1 MVRLP
6 ARGPQ
11 SRAALLPSR
20 HTSPLAQTPFG
31 KSGQSHPLCSSSL
44 SSVSVHSMTFP
55 AAIHSESSCTCD
67 GTHLGLTAQML
78 RELKPAQSCQGVAMG
93 RTNRLDACR
102 GFQGVSGSSCQL
114 TPSRECQQSFLLPSV
129 NMSSCSGSV
138 SAPATMFVP
147 ASTQS
152 SPFQTATSCRQRRPE
167 QRCQDRGRRWW
178 LRSRVGAAA
187 VHAYVVGAAEKWRV
201 GADQLPVLA
210 GR

>member
-44 SSVSVHSMTFP
+44 SSLSVHSMTFP

-67 GTHLGLTAQML
+67 GTAYL
-78 RELKPAQSCQGVAMG
+78 RGMNDNAGSVAMG

-102 GFQGVSGSSCQL
+102 GFHGVSGSSSQV
-114 TPSRECQQSFLLPSV
+114 TPLRECQQSFLLPSV

-178 LRSRVGAAA
+178 SRLRVGAAAA
-187 VHAYVVGAAEKWRV
+187 VHAYVVGAAEPRRV
-201 GADQLPVLA
+201 GADQLPVHA
-210 GR
+210 VR